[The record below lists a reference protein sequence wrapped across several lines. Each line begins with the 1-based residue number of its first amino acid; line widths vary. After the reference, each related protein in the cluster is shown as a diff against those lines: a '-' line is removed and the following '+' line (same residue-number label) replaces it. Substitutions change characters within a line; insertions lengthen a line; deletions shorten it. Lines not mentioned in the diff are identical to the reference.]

1 MKKYLLGMALWAG
14 AAPLWAGGIDLALS
28 NETANLSVILNRDPF
43 LSSNG
48 NARSQDGGAEV
59 AVGGFISEAGD
70 NLVHGTLLARGVRQT
85 LDSQYHIS
93 AGMKLVGG
101 EIETGPDRETNGDSA
116 TVGALALGFQAGLLL
131 QQSAYNPVELA
142 FEGFYAPNITSFS
155 DAERYGEVS
164 VKLQVE
170 IMPRA
175 RAYVGYRRMRFDTDN
190 QEDVQ
195 LDRSAHFG
203 LNISF

>member
-1 MKKYLLGMALWAG
+1 MKKYLVGMALLMAAG
-14 AAPLWAGGIDLALS
+14 PIWAGGIDLALS

-43 LSSNG
+43 YTDQ
-48 NARSQDGGAEV
+48 ARTQDGGAEI
-59 AVGGFISEAGD
+59 AVGGFISEVGD

-85 LDSQYHIS
+85 LNSQYHIS

-101 EIETGPDRETNGDSA
+101 EIETGVDRENSTDSE

-131 QQSAYNPVELA
+131 QQSAYNPVELS

-164 VKLQVE
+164 VRLQVE

-175 RAYVGYRRMRFDTDN
+175 RAYVGYRRMRFDTNDYDN
-190 QEDVQ
+190 VQ

>member
-1 MKKYLLGMALWAG
+1 MKKYLVGLALLIGTGPVLAG
-14 AAPLWAGGIDLALS
+14 AIDLALS
-28 NETANLSVILNRDPF
+28 NETANLSVTLNRDPF
-43 LSSNG
+43 YTEQV
-48 NARSQDGGAEV
+48 RSQDGGAEL
-59 AVGGFISEAGD
+59 AVGGFISEVGD
-70 NLVHGTLLARGVRQT
+70 KLIHGTLLARGVRQT
-85 LDSQYHIS
+85 LNSQYHIS
-93 AGMKLVGG
+93 AGMKLIGG
-101 EIETGPDRETNGDSA
+101 EIEAGVDRENAADSE

-131 QQSAYNPVELA
+131 QQSAYNPVELS

-164 VKLQVE
+164 VRLQVE

-175 RAYVGYRRMRFDTDN
+175 RAYIGYRRLRFDTNDYD
-190 QEDVQ
+190 DVQ